1 MLFSDKK
8 FDIEL
13 FKIVMLKKYLT
24 SILLIIISLLSV
36 SLFLYKMNVSPPA
49 LNADEATNAYDAY
62 SILKTGKDQYGNFMP
77 LRFKSFGD
85 YKLPL
90 LTYLAIPFIKIF
102 GLTETGIRMVN
113 LPFVL
118 LFPII
123 IFFLTQELL
132 NKKNISLLAAFLSA
146 LAPGLQLLGRQGSES
161 YMNAFL
167 LTLSFYLFLKF
178 IRKQSVLNFSFLI
191 FNLLLALF
199 CYHSTRLWTAF
210 YFLLF
215 LFFILKK
222 KLSKWFL
229 SAFVFGV
236 FLFVITDVLYKPT
249 RIQNLLFFNNL
260 GFSLKINEL
269 RGEDGNRIIYNKF
282 TVGIRDL
289 SSNYLKYFSPQ
300 FLVINGDENP
310 RFGFSG
316 ISPITAIEY
325 VFIFI
330 GLYFLFKNKEK
341 WRYLILLILLFSPV
355 SGSLSWAGESIN
367 RSVFIFIPIFII
379 SAYGFINLLNKK
391 SLYLYLILVTL
402 YLILSFYSW
411 DFYLNHYPQ
420 RAIVL
425 RGWQAGYKELADYIR
440 VNYNNYDKF
449 YITKKNG
456 QPYIF
461 LLFYLQYSPD
471 KYQKE
476 SSLSSPDEYGFGQV
490 EKFDKYIFS
499 LPNDKNI
506 KNSAIIGFPDDFSE
520 AEKVNSK
527 EIKVGTET
535 IFYIKESATTTL

>member
-1 MLFSDKK
+1 
-8 FDIEL
+8 
-13 FKIVMLKKYLT
+13 MLKKYLT

-102 GLTETGIRMVN
+102 GLTEIAIRMVN
-113 LPFVL
+113 SPFVL
-118 LFPII
+118 FFPIVI
-123 IFFLTQELL
+123 YLLAQELF
-132 NKKNISLLAAFLSA
+132 NKKNISLLAAFFGA
-146 LAPGLQLLGRQGSES
+146 FAPGLQLLGRQGSES

-178 IRKQSVLNFSFLI
+178 IRKQSILNFSFLI

-199 CYHSTRLWTAF
+199 CYHSTRLWAGF
-210 YFLLF
+210 YFLVLLYFVIKKQLPKKFLLIFVFVIF
-215 LFFILKK
+215 LF
-222 KLSKWFL
+222 
-229 SAFVFGV
+229 G
-236 FLFVITDVLYKPT
+236 ITDIIYKPT

-269 RGEDGNRIIYNKF
+269 RGEGGNRIIYNKF

-300 FLVINGDENP
+300 FLSINGDENP
-310 RFGFSG
+310 RFGFTG
-316 ISPITAIEY
+316 ISPITIIEY
-325 VFIFI
+325 IFIFI
-330 GLYFLFKNKEK
+330 GIYYLFKNEEK
-341 WRYLILLILLFSPV
+341 WRYLILSMLLFSPI
-355 SGSLSWAGESIN
+355 SASLSWAGESVN
-367 RSVFIFIPIFII
+367 RSVFLFISIFVI

-391 SLYLYLILVTL
+391 SLYLYLILTTL

-411 DFYLNHYPQ
+411 DFYLNHYPK
-420 RAIVL
+420 RALVL
-425 RGWQAGYKELADYIR
+425 RAWQAGYKELS
-440 VNYNNYDKF
+440 NYVKTNYSRFDKF

-461 LLFYLQYSPD
+461 LLFYLQYPPD
-471 KYQKE
+471 IYQKE
-476 SSLSSPDEYGFGQV
+476 SFLSSPDEYGFGQV
-490 EKFDKYIFS
+490 EKFDKYIFN

-506 KNSAIIGFPDDFSE
+506 KNSVIIGFPDDFSE
-520 AEKVNSK
+520 VEKLNTK
-527 EIKVGTET
+527 KIKIGTEE
-535 IFYIKESATTTL
+535 IFYIKESAITTL